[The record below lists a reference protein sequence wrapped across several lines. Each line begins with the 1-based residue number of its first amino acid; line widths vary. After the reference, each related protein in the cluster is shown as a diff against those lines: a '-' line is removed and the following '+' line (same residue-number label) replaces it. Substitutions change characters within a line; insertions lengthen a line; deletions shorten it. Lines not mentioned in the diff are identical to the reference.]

1 MPIGEEDVTTS
12 LDSSPSES
20 TNVSQEQP
28 VSNDLDVG
36 ATQHDIDEPTPTT
49 SVGSD
54 PKPVAPDPVAE
65 AIARLAKPE
74 GGTAP
79 AKVDK
84 SVKEPAAPE
93 NVKQESES
101 PTAKPKAGP
110 TLDDPYAGWLET
122 DQQRNMLKGPTRER
136 INALHKNWKDAET
149 HPSRVLGNEFDSML
163 SQHQLQDDIGFVP
176 PDHLAGLVKVQAA
189 INRSLHAI
197 QQGRRP
203 AQTDLA
209 VYQSLRE
216 NLDQVGTKFGIQTT
230 PAASAIA
237 PLDGTLSPEYQDL
250 IDVYGMPEQRVRLL
264 AALEQSK
271 VDAKPRAQAPQAQQQ
286 YAPPQQPLP
295 EGVDMED
302 IHSRRVSGILAR
314 DGISADR
321 MAPYQKMIEPT
332 MQAIV
337 AREFPGIQPRQIP
350 AVFNAMSPKERADI
364 LIRAHTEVRNQQSI
378 PAPTKQAL
386 APSTR
391 QPIQRSPMRAL
402 APTQNHDP
410 VESAIALLSRRNDD
424 E

>member
-28 VSNDLDVG
+28 ISNDSGAG
-36 ATQHDIDEPTPTT
+36 ATQQDFDEPTPTT
-49 SVGSD
+49 LVGSD
-54 PKPVAPDPVAE
+54 TKPVAPDPVAD
-65 AIARLAKPE
+65 AIARLSKPE

-79 AKVDK
+79 TKAEKPA
-84 SVKEPAAPE
+84 KEPPAPE
-93 NVKQESES
+93 DVKQEASP
-101 PTAKPKAGP
+101 PTAKPKVGP

-149 HPSRVLGNEFDSML
+149 HPSRILGNEFDSML
-163 SQHQLQDDIGFVP
+163 SQHKLQDDIGFVP

-189 INRSLHAI
+189 INRSMHAI

-203 AQTDLA
+203 AQADLA

-230 PAASAIA
+230 PAAPAIA

-264 AALEQSK
+264 AALEKSK
-271 VDAKPRAQAPQAQQQ
+271 VEAKPQAQAPQAPQQ
-286 YAPPQQPLP
+286 YAPPPQQLP
-295 EGVDMED
+295 EGVDMEA
-302 IHSRRVSGILAR
+302 IHVQRITGVLAR

-321 MAPYQKMIEPT
+321 MAPYQKMLEPT
-332 MQAIV
+332 MQNIV

-350 AVFNAMSPKERADI
+350 SVFNSMSPKERADI
-364 LIRAHTEVRNQQSI
+364 LLQAHTEVRKQQTT
-378 PAPTKQAL
+378 PAPSKQAL

-391 QPIQRSPMRAL
+391 QPIQRSPMRAQ

>member
-20 TNVSQEQP
+20 TTVSQEQP
-28 VSNDLDVG
+28 ISNDGDVG
-36 ATQHDIDEPTPTT
+36 ATQQDVDGPTPTT
-49 SVGSD
+49 PVGSD
-54 PKPVAPDPVAE
+54 TKNIAPDPVAE
-65 AIARLAKPE
+65 AIARLSKPE

-79 AKVDK
+79 TKAEKPA
-84 SVKEPAAPE
+84 KEPTAPE
-93 NVKQESES
+93 DVKQEASP
-101 PTAKPKAGP
+101 PTAKPKVGP

-122 DQQRNMLKGPTRER
+122 DQQRNMLKGPTKER

-149 HPSRVLGNEFDSML
+149 HPSRILGNEFDSML
-163 SQHQLQDDIGFVP
+163 TQHNLQEDIGFVP

-189 INRSLHAI
+189 INRSMHAI

-203 AQTDLA
+203 AQADLSI
-209 VYQSLRE
+209 YQSLRE

-264 AALEQSK
+264 AAIEKTK
-271 VDAKPRAQAPQAQQQ
+271 VDAKPQAQAPQAQQ
-286 YAPPQQPLP
+286 YAPPQQQLP
-295 EGVDMED
+295 EGVDMEA
-302 IHSRRVSGILAR
+302 IHVQRITGVLAR

-321 MAPYQKMIEPT
+321 MAPYQKMLEPT
-332 MQAIV
+332 MQQIV

-350 AVFNAMSPKERADI
+350 SVFNSMSPKERADI
-364 LIRAHTEVRNQQSI
+364 LLQAHTAVRQQQNP
-378 PAPTKQAL
+378 PAPTKPAL
-386 APSTR
+386 APATR
-391 QPIQRSPMRAL
+391 QPIQRSPMRAQ
-402 APTQNHDP
+402 APTQNQDP
-410 VESAIALLSRRNDD
+410 VQSAIALLSRRNDD